1 MERMHTTPVAVRVF
15 EGAEDDID
23 FCRDISFS
31 NVVAPTLTVEIAPH
45 TVQSV
50 TVLTRNAPEN
60 R

>member
-1 MERMHTTPVAVRVF
+1 MHTTPVAVRVF

-31 NVVAPTLTVEIAPH
+31 NVVASTLTVEIASH